1 LRAADFQIED
11 SDQLRLISVS
21 GELDMSNAEALEA
34 VAMGV
39 QSAALGVTIDLIE
52 TSYLDSAGIR
62 VLFSVHERL
71 RERGQRLA
79 VVAAVDGLIGPVLEL
94 TAFNGLGCVCPS
106 RQEAAVLLLDHAA

>member
-1 LRAADFQIED
+1 MRPADFQIED
-11 SDQLRLISVS
+11 TDQLRLISVS
-21 GELDMSNAEALEA
+21 GELDMSNANELEA

-39 QSAALGVTIDLIE
+39 PSAALGVTIDLIE

-62 VLFSVHERL
+62 VLFSVHARL

-79 VVAAVDGLIGPVLEL
+79 VVAAADSLIGPVLEF

-106 RQEAAVLLLDHAA
+106 RQAAAALLRAAA

>member
-1 LRAADFQIED
+1 LGAADFQIED
-11 SDQLRLISVS
+11 SEQLRLISVS
-21 GELDMSNAEALEA
+21 GELDMSNADALEA
-34 VAMGV
+34 VVMEV

-79 VVAAVDGLIGPVLEL
+79 VVATADCTITPLLEL
-94 TAFNGLGCVCPS
+94 TAFDGLGCVCAS
-106 RQEAAVLLLDHAA
+106 RTAAAALLGEVE